1 MLSLLKK
8 KKSDAAAPALPAWH
22 PNFRNFERLPDTK
35 VVRTA
40 FFVNGAAIVVTSV
53 LLLWFCYQEYQLR
66 DLRRQVAEWQRQID
80 RDRPASDKAIA
91 LFKKFQA
98 DAARVKEI
106 EAFVNSRPLVSELLV
121 QLGQTLPGN
130 IALDTFELRANG
142 LRLVAA
148 VRGAPE
154 LASGHASTY
163 LTQLRGNAKLT
174 ALFDEITLLNIER
187 NQQTGR
193 LTVEYFLKLK
203 PELVINPGKK

>member
-8 KKSDAAAPALPAWH
+8 KKADAAAAPALPAWH

-40 FFVNGAAIVVTSV
+40 FFVNGAAIMAAVV

-66 DLRRQVAEWQRQID
+66 DLHRQVDDWQRQID
-80 RDRPASDKAIA
+80 RDRKASDQAIA
-91 LFKKFQA
+91 QFKKFQA

-106 EAFVNSRPLVSELLV
+106 DGFVISRPLVSELLV
-121 QLGQTLPGN
+121 QLGQTLPNN
-130 IALDTFELRANG
+130 IAIDTFELRGNG
-142 LRLVAA
+142 LRLMVA

-163 LTQLRGNAKLT
+163 LAQLRANPRLT
-174 ALFDEITLLNIER
+174 ALFEDIALLNLER
-187 NQQTGR
+187 NPQTGR

-203 PELVINPGKK
+203 PELVLNAKK